1 MPRFSVIVPVYQV
14 EEYLAECLD
23 SVLSQSCADFE
34 LIAVDD
40 RSPDGCGAMLDEAAA
55 RDARVR
61 VLHLDENV
69 GLGRAR
75 NAGLAVAAGDYV
87 IFLDSDDT
95 LTPGLLQAIDERLR
109 ACTDP
114 DILVYD
120 YARTY
125 WDGRVVRS
133 ASAPLFARSG
143 PDVFDLDGRPDL
155 LDLLMVV
162 WNKAYR
168 RDWIDAE
175 GLTFPAG
182 YYEDTPWTFPALLAA
197 GRMTVLDRV
206 GVHYR
211 QRKQGGN
218 ILATVSRKHF
228 DIFDQYDLVFAFLDR
243 RPDLDRWRPVVFARM
258 VHHLN
263 TVVSRPDRVPLGD
276 RREFFRRA
284 AQHCARL
291 RPADYKPAAGAEG
304 VRTELLSHG
313 HYLTYQSVRAL
324 ARTRQLAARAARR
337 AKRAASVRDATPV
350 QGRPAAPQA
359 GQEARPAPS
368 GQSAARTD
376 GTASDVGT
384 PTGS

>member
-1 MPRFSVIVPVYQV
+1 MPRFSVIVPCYQV

-23 SVLSQSCADFE
+23 SVLAQSCADFE
-34 LIAVDD
+34 LITVDD
-40 RSPDGCGAMLDEAAA
+40 RSPDGCGAILDEAAA
-55 RDARVR
+55 RDPRVR
-61 VLHLDENV
+61 VLHLADNV

-75 NAGLAVAAGDYV
+75 NAGLEVATGDYV

-95 LTPGLLQAIDERLR
+95 LTPGLLQAIDDRLR
-109 ACTDP
+109 SCIDP

-133 ASAPLFARSG
+133 ASAAIFSRPG
-143 PDVFDLDGRPDL
+143 PDTFDLDARPDL
-155 LDLLMVV
+155 LELLMVV

-168 RDWIDAE
+168 RDWITAE
-175 GLTFPAG
+175 GLVFPAG

-197 GRMTVLDRV
+197 GSITLLDRV

-211 QRKQGGN
+211 QRRQGGN

-228 DIFDQYDLVFAFLDR
+228 DIFAQYSLVFAFLDR
-243 RPDLDRWRPVVFARM
+243 RPELDHWRPVVYGRM

-263 TVVSRPDRVPLGD
+263 TVVSRPDRVPPGD

-284 AQHCARL
+284 AEHCALL
-291 RPADYKPAAGAEG
+291 RPEGYRPAAGAEG

-324 ARTRQLAARAARR
+324 ARTRQLAGRAARR
-337 AKRAASVRDATPV
+337 ARRAATVRDLGT
-350 QGRPAAPQA
+350 GRPGSGQARPDTAAAP
-359 GQEARPAPS
+359 
-368 GQSAARTD
+368 D
-376 GTASDVGT
+376 LGT
-384 PTGS
+384 TGGP